1 MKLKFVWIGTTKSP
15 PCRYLEADYLSRIKK
30 YCPAA
35 IVTVREGKK
44 TDPRQEQRQ
53 LKLEANRV
61 KKALDEVSF
70 VACLDEK
77 GRHRSSRELSSW
89 LNGLGGRGHREV
101 AFVVGGHFG
110 LPSPIRI
117 LADEVLSL
125 GRMTLPHELARV
137 VLLEQVF
144 RGFCI
149 LKHVPYHRG

>member
-1 MKLKFVWIGTTKSP
+1 MQLKFVWIGTTKSP
-15 PCRYLEADYLSRIKK
+15 SCRHLETDYLSRIKK
-30 YCPAA
+30 YCPAE

-44 TDPRQEQRQ
+44 TDPRQAERQ

-61 KKALDEVSF
+61 KKSLDGVSF

-77 GRHRSSRELSSW
+77 GRH
-89 LNGLGGRGHREV
+89 HREV

-144 RGFCI
+144 RAFCI
-149 LKHVPYHRG
+149 FKHVPYHRG